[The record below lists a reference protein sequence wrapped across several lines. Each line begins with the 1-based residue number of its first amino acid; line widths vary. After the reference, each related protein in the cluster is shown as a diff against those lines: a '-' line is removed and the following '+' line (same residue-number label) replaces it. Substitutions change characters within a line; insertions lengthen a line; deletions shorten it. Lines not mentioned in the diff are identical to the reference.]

1 VLDYSAPETGG
12 RDTLLLRKLLENPAF
27 SDRFLSRVADLLNT
41 TLAGQ
46 SVIGHIDTLAA
57 ELEPDIAYEIM
68 RWPRSGHWESHVQEL
83 RDFARRRPDVVRQH
97 AVERFNLHGTAH
109 LTFNPPASGSGT
121 VTVNG
126 MVLPNLPWQ
135 GVYFQGIPV
144 QVTAAP
150 APGYRF
156 AGWEPPDLPQSPTIT
171 LTLDAA
177 QAVTPR
183 FDALGDEAPR
193 PGDVVFA
200 GYQMHED
207 SHIEG
212 SWFEL
217 RVTRP
222 GGVDLRGW
230 RVTDNDT
237 KTATDEGSL
246 IFADSPTLARVG
258 RGTSVRII
266 VTQAGTNPPEDDLS
280 TWDRQMVLHTGNAN
294 LNAQIDPGFN
304 LGPSDNLVLLAPGA
318 TDSFG
323 DDQGIAFVAGGTA
336 VTPASFGV
344 LADGVSAPPATAAAL
359 PGQQT
364 PGLLPTGGLVLAGL
378 AARYLTVRRTIARP
392 R

>member
-1 VLDYSAPETGG
+1 
-12 RDTLLLRKLLENPAF
+12 
-27 SDRFLSRVADLLNT
+27 
-41 TLAGQ
+41 
-46 SVIGHIDTLAA
+46 
-57 ELEPDIAYEIM
+57 
-68 RWPRSGHWESHVQEL
+68 VQEL
-83 RDFARRRPDVVRQH
+83 RDFARRRPDIVRQH
-97 AVERFNLHGTAH
+97 AVERFNLNGTAH

-121 VTVNG
+121 VAVNG
-126 MVLPNLPWQ
+126 MVLPDLPWQ

-156 AGWEPPDLPQSPTIT
+156 AGWDPPDLPQTPAIT

-183 FDALGDEAPR
+183 FDVLGDDAPR

-200 GYQMHED
+200 RYQMHED

-212 SWFEL
+212 GWFEL

-246 IFADSPTLARVG
+246 IFADNPALARVG
-258 RGTSVRII
+258 RGTTVRVI
-266 VTQAGTNPPEDDLS
+266 VTQTGTTNPPADDLS
-280 TWDRQMVLHTGNAN
+280 TWDRQMVLHTGNSN
-294 LNAQIDPGFN
+294 LNAQTDPGFN
-304 LGPSDNLVLLAPGA
+304 LGPNDNLVLLAPGP
-318 TDSFG
+318 TGSFG
-323 DDQGIAFVAGGTA
+323 DDQGIAFVAAGTA

-344 LADGVSAPPATAAAL
+344 LADGVSTTPATAAAP

-364 PGLLPTGGLVLAGL
+364 PGPLSAGGLVLAAL
-378 AARYLTVRRTIARP
+378 AARYLTVRRTTTRTY
-392 R
+392 